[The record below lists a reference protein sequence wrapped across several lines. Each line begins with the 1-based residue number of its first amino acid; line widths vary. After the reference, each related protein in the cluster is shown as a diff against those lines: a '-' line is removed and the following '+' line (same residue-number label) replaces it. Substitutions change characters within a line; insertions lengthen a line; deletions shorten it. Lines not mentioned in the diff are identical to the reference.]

1 MTVTNQFAAHVGLD
15 WADKKHDVCVQF
27 KNGERVFDVIEH
39 TAEAL
44 DAWLTELHQKVKGRI
59 AIALELK
66 KGPVVYALQKYPFIT
81 VFPVHALSLA
91 RYPQK
96 IKAIEPDNADIR
108 LLQQLVEQRRQLVED
123 KRRFVN
129 RIINTLKQYYPQP
142 LEWFS
147 HRGSLL
153 LCELI
158 IRWPSLQQLKR
169 ARRDTI
175 RNFLNAKGGRA
186 MALTEQRVASID
198 NAIPLTTDPSVI
210 EANALMAA
218 ALATQIKVVS
228 EIIKTYDERIE
239 TLFDTLPD
247 AGLFKSLP
255 GMGPCMGPR
264 MLAALGD
271 NRDRFNS
278 AEEIQNYAGIA
289 PVTERSGQKSWVH
302 WRWQCAKFV
311 RQTFVE
317 WAAKTV
323 NSSYWAKLYYQGLR
337 EKGKSHQSAIRAL
350 AFKWIR
356 IIYRCWKAR
365 TCYDEAKYL
374 LALEARHSPLLKP

>member
-1 MTVTNQFAAHVGLD
+1 MKRRTRINYTPEQKAIIWDRYKQGDSL
-15 WADKKHDVCVQF
+15 HDIA
-27 KNGERVFDVIEH
+27 RMFDRYHSSIMP
-39 TAEAL
+39 TI
-44 DAWLTELHQKVKGRI
+44 HQTGGYRP
-59 AIALELK
+59 
-66 KGPVVYALQKYPFIT
+66 PVRKRHRL
-81 VFPVHALSLA
+81 ALSLDEREEISRGLVA
-91 RYPQK
+91 KRS
-96 IKAIEPDNADIR
+96 IRDIADKLSRAPSTIIR
-108 LLQQLVEQRRQLVED
+108 LLQQLVEQRRQLIED

-129 RIINTLKQYYPQP
+129 RLINTLKQYYPQ
-142 LEWFS
+142 LLGWFS

-153 LCELI
+153 LCDLI

-186 MALTEQRVASID
+186 TALTGQRVASID
-198 NAIPLTTDPSVI
+198 NAIPLMTDPSVI
-210 EANALMAA
+210 EANALMAT

-255 GMGPCMGPR
+255 GMGPCMSPR

-317 WAAKTV
+317 WTAKTV
-323 NSSYWAKLYYQGLR
+323 NSSYWARLYYQGQR

-356 IIYRCWKAR
+356 IIYRCWKTR
-365 TCYDEAKYL
+365 TQYDEAKYL